1 MLIVTAKLS
10 RRKLALWGAAVV
22 GLLCCALLLSSG
34 RGQPALGV
42 ESAAVSTKGIKTND
56 DRIQFLSGYGWQVSP
71 EPVAVEE
78 LLIPKEFDDS
88 YNDYLS
94 LQAEQGFDLTR
105 LAGKRLKRYTYQ
117 ITNYPTGESDVR
129 VNLLIHKNTVVGG
142 EVLSSRL
149 DGFLHGL
156 AMPQV

>member
-22 GLLCCALLLSSG
+22 GLLCCVLLLGSG
-34 RGQPALGV
+34 CGQPALGV
-42 ESAAVSTKGIKTND
+42 ESATISPKGIKTNE
-56 DRIQFLSGYGWQVSP
+56 DRIQFLSGYGWQVVP

-78 LLIPKEFDDS
+78 LLIPEQFDES
-88 YNDYLS
+88 YRDYLT
-94 LQAEQGFDLTR
+94 LQTEQGFDLTP

-117 ITNYPTGESDVR
+117 ITNYPSGQADVQ

-142 EVLSSRL
+142 EVLSSKL

-156 AMPQV
+156 SMPNQ

>member
-22 GLLCCALLLSSG
+22 GLLCCALLLGSG

-42 ESAAVSTKGIKTND
+42 ASAVSTKGIKTNA
-56 DRIQFLSGYGWQVSP
+56 DRILFLSDYGWQVSP

-88 YNDYLS
+88 YHDYLS

-117 ITNYPTGESDVR
+117 ITNYPTGEVDVR
-129 VNLLIHKNTVVGG
+129 VNLLVHKNTVVGG
-142 EVLSSRL
+142 EVLSSKL

-156 AMPQV
+156 SMPSQ

>member
-22 GLLCCALLLSSG
+22 GLLCVALLLSSN

-42 ESAAVSTKGIKTND
+42 ESAAVETKGIKTNE
-56 DRIQFLSGYGWQVSP
+56 DRIQFLSTYGWQVAP
-71 EPVAVEE
+71 DPVAVEE

-88 YNDYLS
+88 YHDYLA
-94 LQAEQGFDLTR
+94 LQSEQGFDLTR

-117 ITNYPTGESDVR
+117 ITNYPTGERDVR
-129 VNLLIHKNTVVGG
+129 VNLLVYKNAVVGG
-142 EVLSSRL
+142 EVLSSKL

-156 AMPQV
+156 SMPSQ

>member
-10 RRKLALWGAAVV
+10 RRKLALWSAAVV
-22 GLLCCALLLSSG
+22 GLLCCALLLG
-34 RGQPALGV
+34 ANRGQPALGV
-42 ESAAVSTKGIKTND
+42 ESTLVNTKGIKTND
-56 DRIQFLSGYGWQVSP
+56 DRIQFLSNYGWQVVP
-71 EPVAVEE
+71 DPVAVEE

-88 YNDYLS
+88 YHDYLS
-94 LQAEQGFDLTR
+94 LQSEQGFDLTP

-117 ITNYPTGESDVR
+117 ITNYPSGQADVQ

-142 EVLSSRL
+142 EVLSSKL

-156 AMPQV
+156 SMPKQ

>member
-10 RRKLALWGAAVV
+10 RRRLALWGAAVAA
-22 GLLCCALLLSSG
+22 LLCCALLFGSG

-42 ESAAVSTKGIKTND
+42 EPAAAGTKTVKTND
-56 DRIQFLSGYGWQVSP
+56 DRIQFLSTYGWQVAP
-71 EPVAVEE
+71 EPTAVEE

-88 YNDYLS
+88 YRDYLT

-117 ITNYPTGESDVR
+117 ITNYPTGENDVR

-142 EVLSSRL
+142 EVLSSKL

-156 AMPQV
+156 SMPDR